1 VSNLIRGLAPLNLKQ
16 LQYFR
21 LLAKK
26 EHYTKTASQ
35 LFITQPSLS
44 QAISELEKELGV
56 KLFERKG
63 RNVKLTE
70 FGKSF
75 LPYVEK
81 GLNEIEK
88 GEKNLQRLISTTSG
102 VIDLAFIY
110 SLGTNFVPSMIQQF
124 VNENS
129 DADIG
134 FSCYQGTTQMVIKGL
149 KEENYDLAFCT
160 YIENEPDID
169 FIPLAKQEIVLIA
182 HNHHPLVKREFIDLK
197 DIAGYKLVC
206 FNKNSGLRPILDKLF
221 AEAGIVPEI
230 SCEVAEDN
238 ALIGLV
244 EANQGIGILPRVSTL
259 NNFDIKILPTK
270 EPIYQQSIYMAI
282 SKHRYLPPIVQR
294 FRDFIIKNNKV
305 QI

>member
-1 VSNLIRGLAPLNLKQ
+1 LAPLNLKQ

-21 LLAKK
+21 LLAKT
-26 EHYTKTASQ
+26 EHFTKTALQ

-63 RNVKLTE
+63 RNVKLTT
-70 FGKSF
+70 FGQSF

-88 GEKNLQRLISTTSG
+88 GEKNLQRLVSTTSG
-102 VIDLAFIY
+102 MIDLAFIY

-149 KEENYDLAFCT
+149 KEEDYDIAFCT
-160 YIENEPDID
+160 YIENEPGIEL
-169 FIPLAKQEIVLIA
+169 IPLVKQEIVLIA
-182 HNHHPLVKREFIDLK
+182 NKDHPLTERKFVELK

-221 AEAGIVPEI
+221 TEAGIVPEI

-259 NNFDIKILPTK
+259 DYFDIKILPTK

-282 SKHRYLPPIVQR
+282 SKNRYLPPIVQR
-294 FRDFIIKNNKV
+294 FRDFIIEYNDQK
-305 QI
+305 I

>member
-1 VSNLIRGLAPLNLKQ
+1 MNLKQ

-21 LLAKK
+21 LLAKT
-26 EHYTKTASQ
+26 EHFTKSASK

-63 RNVKLTE
+63 RNVKLTT
-70 FGKSF
+70 FGQAF

-81 GLNEIEK
+81 GLTEIEK

-149 KEENYDLAFCT
+149 KEENYDIAFCT
-160 YIENEPDID
+160 YIENESDIEL
-169 FIPLAKQEIVLIA
+169 FPLAKQEIVLIA
-182 HNHHPLVKREFIDLK
+182 NKNHPLTEREFVELK

-221 AEAGIVPEI
+221 AEAGIIPEI

-244 EANQGIGILPRVSTL
+244 EANQGIGILPRVTTL
-259 NNFDIKILPTK
+259 NYFDIKILPTK
-270 EPIYQQSIYMAI
+270 VPIYQQAIYMAI
-282 SKHRYLPPIVQR
+282 SKNRYLPSIVQR
-294 FRDFIIKNNKV
+294 FRDFIIENNNQ

>member
-1 VSNLIRGLAPLNLKQ
+1 MARLNLKQ

-21 LLAKK
+21 LLAKT
-26 EHYTKTASQ
+26 EHFTRTASQ

-63 RNVKLTE
+63 RNVKLNK
-70 FGKSF
+70 FGQSF

-81 GLNEIEK
+81 GLTEIEK
-88 GEKNLQRLISTTSG
+88 GERNLQKLISTTSG

-110 SLGTNFVPSMIQQF
+110 SLGTNFVPSLIQQF

-129 DADIG
+129 NAEIA

-149 KEENYDLAFCT
+149 KEENYDIAFCT
-160 YIENEPDID
+160 NIENEPDIELL
-169 FIPLAKQEIVLIA
+169 PLAKQEIVLIT
-182 HNHHPLVKREFIDLK
+182 NKNHPLTEREFVELK

-221 AEAGIVPEI
+221 AGAGIVPEI

-244 EANQGIGILPRVSTL
+244 EANQGIGILPLVSTL
-259 NNFDIKILPTK
+259 NYFDINILPTK
-270 EPIYQQSIYMAI
+270 EPIYQQSIYMAVR
-282 SKHRYLPPIVQR
+282 KNRYLPPIVQQ
-294 FRDFIIKNNKV
+294 FRDFIIENNNQ